1 MIFQIPVQI
10 EDPLSLWKCS
20 SPNDPSSKV
29 STYIC
34 KCMLDK
40 WLSRQ
45 MSNIRWVVFLL
56 CLRDF
61 KDYQCSQLP
70 RPYLYSWLHSQVSG
84 LSVHLSVGSPCGLF
98 GHYLPFQVFNMRPLK
113 SPPSCPT
120 LYQLGLFSLTSD
132 RQRIPSIV
140 FFSQAKNPGT
150 IRFTFLCP
158 PADSDIELCVMYH
171 PPCWYPPPHRFSL
184 QQPKWSWDNVSC
196 IVHSSKMFLRPYTL
210 TTNKCIPWSVLT
222 VWRAQFIVMSLIKI
236 ITYWPPAC
244 VGHICFA
251 NTVAIARTP
260 QTSLFLS
267 PPVCTLGLLLMLPKY
282 GRLCAAVLP

>member
-70 RPYLYSWLHSQVSG
+70 RPYLYSWLHPQVSG

-98 GHYLPFQVFNMRPLK
+98 GHYLPFQVFNVRPLK

-132 RQRIPSIV
+132 RQRVPSIV

-150 IRFTFLCP
+150 IRFTFPLSARRLWHRALCNVP
-158 PADSDIELCVMYH
+158 P
-171 PPCWYPPPHRFSL
+171 
-184 QQPKWSWDNVSC
+184 
-196 IVHSSKMFLRPYTL
+196 
-210 TTNKCIPWSVLT
+210 SVLIST
-222 VWRAQFIVMSLIKI
+222 TPPFLPAAAQMILGQCKLYCALFQNVL
-236 ITYWPPAC
+236 
-244 VGHICFA
+244 
-251 NTVAIARTP
+251 
-260 QTSLFLS
+260 TSLHFDYKQMHTMVCAQRCGELS
-267 PPVCTLGLLLMLPKY
+267 SL
-282 GRLCAAVLP
+282 